1 MAASESN
8 PTYLILGI
16 VTFIVAFFFIGNIV
30 ACVSPARPRLHP
42 SRSAAL
48 LNADARRSGNHPPRG
63 SPPTRRPLT
72 LTRPLAS
79 SRRQQVPVRAEAVPV

>member
-1 MAASESN
+1 MLRLHSELVPRQKLIRAATMAASESN

-30 ACVSPARPRLHP
+30 ACVSSARPRLHP

-48 LNADARRSGNHPPRG
+48 LNADARRSGNHPPAA
-63 SPPTRRPLT
+63 PPRRV
-72 LTRPLAS
+72 
-79 SRRQQVPVRAEAVPV
+79 VP